1 MATTAG
7 RAQVTRAHGVT
18 GPLREFLDRPLTSYY
33 LILGA
38 SALLLALGLVMVMSA
53 SSIYSLELYH
63 NSYYVFL
70 RQLLWVGLAL
80 PMAIVAAKL
89 PHRVLRYFAWPALVL
104 ALGLVA
110 LTLTPLGITVNANTN
125 WVGVG
130 PVQIQPSEFAKL
142 ALVLWSADV
151 YARKE
156 SLLSDWRHAVIP
168 VIPVALVMTGIVL
181 GGRDLGTAIIFL
193 AIIFGM
199 LYIAGASFGLFAV
212 LFSGGAAVVTLLA
225 VQNPER
231 MSRLLTFSDP
241 FAYYKDAGWQAA
253 HGILAMSS
261 GGLFG
266 KGISASQ
273 QKWGNLPEAHT
284 DFIFAVL
291 GEELGMMGTFLVLG
305 LFLVIAY
312 VGLRIAMRSP
322 DPFARFLSAG
332 ITIWLIVQMMIN
344 VGMVLALL
352 PVIGVP
358 LPLVSY
364 GGSSLVPS
372 LIGLGLL
379 ISLARSEPGAAAAL
393 RIRKRGTPAGV
404 NAGSVTRRGR

>member
-7 RAQVTRAHGVT
+7 RVRVTRVHGVT

-33 LILGA
+33 LIVGA
-38 SALLLALGLVMVMSA
+38 SALLLALGLIMVMSA
-53 SSIYSLELYH
+53 SSIYSLEQFH
-63 NSYYVFL
+63 NSYYIFL

-80 PMAIVAAKL
+80 PMAFVATRL
-89 PHRVLRYFAWPALVL
+89 PHRVLRLLAWPAVVL
-104 ALGLVA
+104 AFVLVA
-110 LTLTPLGITVNANTN
+110 LTLSPLGVAVNDNTN
-125 WVGVG
+125 WVKLG
-130 PVQIQPSEFAKL
+130 PIQLQPSEFAKL
-142 ALVLWSADV
+142 ALVLWSAHI

-156 SLLSDWRHAVIP
+156 RLIADWRHALIP
-168 VIPVALVMTGIVL
+168 VIPVTLGLTGIVL
-181 GGRDLGTAIIFL
+181 LGRDLGTALIFL

-199 LYIAGASFGLFAV
+199 LYIAGAPFRLFLV
-212 LFSGGAAVVTLLA
+212 LIIGGGVTVALLA
-225 VQNPER
+225 VRNPER
-231 MSRLLTFSDP
+231 MSRLMSFSDP

-261 GGLFG
+261 GGIFG

-291 GEELGMMGTFLVLG
+291 GEELGMLGTLLVLA
-305 LFLVIAY
+305 LFFVIAY
-312 VGLRIAMRSP
+312 VGLRIALRTD
-322 DPFARFLSAG
+322 DPFVRFLSGG
-332 ITIWLIVQMMIN
+332 ITVWLVVQMMIN

-372 LIGLGLL
+372 LIALGLL

-393 RIRKRGTPAGV
+393 KTRKHRTPLGV

>member
-1 MATTAG
+1 
-7 RAQVTRAHGVT
+7 VTRAHGVT

-33 LILGA
+33 LVLGA
-38 SALLLALGLVMVMSA
+38 SALLLALGLIMVMSA
-53 SSIYSLELYH
+53 SSIYSLETYH

-70 RQLLWVGLAL
+70 RQLLWVGIAL
-80 PMAIVAAKL
+80 PMALVAAKL
-89 PHRVLRYFAWPALVL
+89 PHRVLRYFSWPAVL
-104 ALGLVA
+104 IALGLVG
-110 LTLTPLGITVNANTN
+110 LTLSPLGVTVNANTN
-125 WVGVG
+125 WIGVG
-130 PVQIQPSEFAKL
+130 GIQVQPSEFAKL
-142 ALVLWSADV
+142 ALVLWSADI

-156 SLLSDWRHAVIP
+156 ALLSDWRHAVVP
-168 VIPVALVMTGIVL
+168 VIPMALLMTGVVL
-181 GGRDLGTAIIFL
+181 VGRDLGTALIFL

-199 LYIAGASFGLFAV
+199 LYVAGAPFKLFLTLITGGGL
-212 LFSGGAAVVTLLA
+212 LVTALA

-231 MSRLLTFSDP
+231 MSRLMSFSNP
-241 FAYYKDAGWQAA
+241 FAYYQDAGWQAA

-261 GGLFG
+261 GGIFG

-291 GEELGMMGTFLVLG
+291 GEELGMMGTLLVLA

-322 DPFARFLSAG
+322 DPFVRFLSAG
-332 ITIWLIVQMMIN
+332 ITIWLVVQMMVN

-372 LIGLGLL
+372 LVALGLL
-379 ISLARSEPGAAAAL
+379 ISMARSEPGAAAAL
-393 RIRKRGTPAGV
+393 KTRKHRVPLGV
-404 NAGSVTRRGR
+404 NAGSPRRRSR